1 MNVTSKQRAKLKSL
15 AMSEDTILQVGK
27 GGISEALIKQIDD
40 ALTARELIKIKV
52 LETAPDDIKDIA
64 GELSQA
70 TDSEVVQIIGTKI
83 VFFRINP
90 ENNKIKI

>member
-1 MNVTSKQRAKLKSL
+1 MTSKQRAKLKSL

-64 GELSQA
+64 GELLQA